1 MKDFVFATGLKTS
14 IGLPRKQVEQTPPKV
29 SDPHLGSDSVDGLDA
44 DTSMHSS
51 CKPDVIEWL
60 MRRRSHTSA
69 G

>member
-51 CKPDVIEWL
+51 SLSKYRGDIF
-60 MRRRSHTSA
+60 TA
-69 G
+69 GGAMY